1 MKKTILALG
10 LTTSSIFAINL
21 GVVSISPE
29 AGGTISYAKIG
40 LTPSSEEIKN
50 AMNLSIDN
58 SHLNFGG
65 YARIWIE
72 ALGLSLAPQ
81 VKYDRLPSL
90 DKSKKKVNNI
100 QYGGLLGYRIPIVG
114 LTPFVGASYST
125 FSGAEAKLKNT
136 YAINFGVR
144 WEVPL
149 IPLLTLGF
157 EGSWQKPDTN
167 NQSKIEMLNLGG
179 AIGLSF

>member
-1 MKKTILALG
+1 MKKTILTLG
-10 LTTSSIFAINL
+10 LATSSAFAINL
-21 GVVSISPE
+21 GIVSISPE

-40 LTPSSEEIKN
+40 LTPSYEEIKS
-50 AMNLSIDN
+50 AMNLSVDS

-65 YARIWIE
+65 YARIWVE
-72 ALGLSLAPQ
+72 ALGISFAPQ
-81 VKYDRLPSL
+81 VKYDRLPSFE
-90 DKSKKKVNNI
+90 KSKKKVNNI

-125 FSGAEAKLKNT
+125 FSGSETKLKNT
-136 YAINFGVR
+136 YALNFGVR
-144 WEVPL
+144 WEVPF

-157 EGSWQKPDTN
+157 EGSWQKPNTDKG
-167 NQSKIEMLNLGG
+167 SKIEMLNVGG